1 MSDTNLR
8 MGYIGSVTIG
18 GVGYFMS
25 GSSLNPTQGVEAP
38 DLVAG
43 ARMRRGWVYG
53 KVDPTGNV
61 TGPLH
66 ENATSLWPTAF
77 ERDTITGDGID
88 HMLNT
93 VDIEIAYYQG
103 GGWKFNSCILNSL
116 QISATAGE
124 VVTFTA
130 DFAGK
135 DIVTKYDTFSPVDC
149 AKLMTWDRVL
159 FSITAVGGG
168 TGIEDVTNFQS
179 VNVTINNNVQKPY
192 AITDAVGNLYPVDLP
207 CGVREITGSVSAYA
221 QKNIWD
227 IVNDSDIGA
236 DTWADYTATTATKSV
251 NFAIA
256 GAAGNII
263 DVTFDAI
270 FHRPEGAGQTGLAVY
285 TMNFTAVC
293 TAGDD

>member
-1 MSDTNLR
+1 MADTNLH

-66 ENATSLWPTAF
+66 EASESLWDAAF
-77 ERDTITGDGID
+77 DRDEGGTGID
-88 HMLNT
+88 HMANT
-93 VDIEIAYYQG
+93 VDIEIAYYEG
-103 GGWKFNSCILNSL
+103 GGWKFEGCVLNSL
-116 QISATAGE
+116 AISSTAGE

-135 DIVTKYDTFSPVDC
+135 QAVTKTDTFTPVDC

-159 FSITAVGGG
+159 FAI
-168 TGIEDVTNFQS
+168 TGIAGVENFQS
-179 VNVTINNNVQKPY
+179 VNFTINNNVQKPY
-192 AITDAVGNLYPVDLP
+192 AIQATVGNLYPVDLP
-207 CGVREITGSVSAYA
+207 CGVREITGSISAYA

-227 IVNDSDIGA
+227 IVNDSDVGA
-236 DTWADYTATTATKSV
+236 DQWTDYTATSAKKSV
-251 NFAIA
+251 TFSVLGEEDAAIV
-256 GAAGNII
+256 

-270 FHRPEGAGQTGLAVY
+270 FHRPEGTGQTGLAVY

>member
-1 MSDTNLR
+1 MADTNLH

-25 GSSLNPTQGVEAP
+25 GSTLNPTQGVEAT

-66 ENATSLWPTAF
+66 ENAASLWDAAF
-77 ERDTITGDGID
+77 ERDAGGTGGID
-88 HMLNT
+88 HMKHT
-93 VDIEIAYYQG
+93 VDIEIAYYEG
-103 GGWKFNSCILNSL
+103 GGWSFGDCVLNSL
-116 QISATAGE
+116 AISATAGE

-130 DFAGK
+130 DFACKQSVGK
-135 DIVTKYDTFSPVDC
+135 NSTFTPVDC

-159 FSITAVGGG
+159 FAI
-168 TGIEDVTNFQS
+168 TGIADVANFQS
-179 VNVTINNNVQKPY
+179 VNFTINNNVQKPY
-192 AITDAVGNLYPVDLP
+192 AIQAAVGNLYPVDLP
-207 CGVREITGSVSAYA
+207 CGVREITGSISAYA

-227 IVNDSDIGA
+227 IVHDSDVGA
-236 DTWADYTATTATKSV
+236 DTWADYTIASAKKSV
-251 NFAIA
+251 TFSVA
-256 GAAGNII
+256 GTAADII
-263 DVTFDAI
+263 NVTFDAI
-270 FHRPEGAGQTGLAVY
+270 FHRPEGSAQPTGLAVY

-293 TAGDD
+293 TAGDDSA